1 MAKPL
6 RILLIILLFIG
17 FFEIGL
23 FSSYTIV
30 TSEAPDVQGLIDLQV
45 NTITGFINPQS
56 INNIVIKSPT
66 SINITNR
73 VDTAMAIAQID
84 NIDGAS
90 VPNMTATTQQ
100 STDSNGLINITITT
114 VGYAAPNS
122 TANQT
127 VISTTPAYKLTATAQ
142 ANATSKGVVVDTS
155 TIKVTSVLKLYENG
169 TVAN

>member
-66 SINITNR
+66 SINITNK
-73 VDTAMAIAQID
+73 VDTAMAIAQLA

-100 STDSNGLINITITT
+100 STD
-114 VGYAAPNS
+114 
-122 TANQT
+122 
-127 VISTTPAYKLTATAQ
+127 
-142 ANATSKGVVVDTS
+142 
-155 TIKVTSVLKLYENG
+155 
-169 TVAN
+169 